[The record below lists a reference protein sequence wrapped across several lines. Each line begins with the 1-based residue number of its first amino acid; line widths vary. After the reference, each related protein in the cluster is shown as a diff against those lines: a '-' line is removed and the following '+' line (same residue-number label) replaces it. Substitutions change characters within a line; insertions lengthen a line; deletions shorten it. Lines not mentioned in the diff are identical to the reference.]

1 MAEQSRDLQAREKAQ
16 ELARAGL
23 AISPLP
29 AGARSPAPEARGAPA
44 GSVAVDALSTQC
56 MLLSPPRPAAGGA
69 ATTSAPPSPS
79 LRRAADA
86 SSGWDTSVDVERMRY
101 SDDGRTATKTN
112 GPSFWNSSVLGQQPT
127 ARGRVELVEHGKAN
141 GLMVGLIDRAV
152 FSASGCNYN
161 KDGAYMIAPANGTL
175 YGSGLAAAPFL
186 DSPIKNHTVIECVH
200 DRSKRT
206 IAFVVDGV
214 DRGVAFFGVRDADL
228 HLTCNFHDVNT
239 SVKLL

>member
-16 ELARAGL
+16 ELARGGT
-23 AISPLP
+23 SPRE
-29 AGARSPAPEARGAPA
+29 AGARSPATETRGAPT
-44 GSVAVDALSTQC
+44 GSVAVDTGSTQS
-56 MLLSPPRPAAGGA
+56 MLLSPPRST

-86 SSGWDTSVDVERMRY
+86 NSGWDTSVDVERMRY
-101 SDDGRTATKTN
+101 SEDGKTATKTS
-112 GPSFWNSSVLGQQPT
+112 GPSFWNSSALGQQPT
-127 ARGRVELVEHGKAN
+127 ARGRVELVDHGKAN

-152 FSASGCNYN
+152 FSNSGCNYN

-228 HLTCNFHDVNT
+228 YLTCNFHDVNA